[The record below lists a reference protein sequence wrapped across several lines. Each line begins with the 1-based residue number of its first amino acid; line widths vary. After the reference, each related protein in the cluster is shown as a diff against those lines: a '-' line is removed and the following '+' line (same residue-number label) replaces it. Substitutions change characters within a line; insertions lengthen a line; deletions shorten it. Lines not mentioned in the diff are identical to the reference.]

1 MGLFDDLIPAQPVA
15 AAPTGGAPGTAPGA
29 APSGGLFD
37 DLIPTAAPATS
48 AASAGPQSAG
58 DALDM
63 VEGTGTAAYD
73 TGGPEDGLTPLQ
85 RAKQLPG
92 AAVAAADGFANSIPF
107 TDRAAA
113 AAAAATGLGGTF
125 GDYSGNL
132 AQLRKEEGAAMDAH
146 PVAATA
152 GELAGGAAIP
162 VGEVGFVAKGTSL
175 GAKALRG
182 AATGAAIGTAQGAS
196 SSSDLTDVGQ
206 TAKDAGL
213 GAGIGAF
220 TGAAVPAA
228 ASGYGAV
235 SRLMNPD
242 AVAAIPGVASTA
254 RDVVLGAIDK
264 DGVDNVQRNAALYGD
279 AAMPFDY
286 GTGLR
291 GIAEG
296 LATKDGPAASTI
308 GDALGYRQAATNQRV
323 RTGLMDNFGPA
334 QDPTAVKASIDD
346 VQNAATVPLFARADA
361 AGVPWSSD
369 SDALMQRPAVA
380 TAMRGAA
387 QDAANAGTP
396 LPTVVLDEAGQ
407 PVGSDAAMQTY
418 EAGQRPAVTSA
429 LGDLLGADP
438 SQGPLSLEDALMAQ
452 RKAASDPLY
461 QTYRSMSVPMTPDL
475 ADVLQR
481 PSVQAALPAAE
492 RKAADQGR
500 TIYASPASA
509 PAPSAATSSGLT
521 DIPDPVADLG
531 QAYNVTPTQGSFSV
545 QPSAP
550 PRPTGPAPVSLTSFL
565 QRAGGVQDPGGDLQS
580 MGLNRFPGLI
590 SDSGVPLDRARE
602 MAAEAGYL
610 GGDTAHA
617 MANTTPNDLL
627 DAMGAH
633 PRYSVQDGDAAAARQ
648 AYQDWQAGQG
658 AATSHDYATEAVR
671 SHLLDN
677 GVPANTIDP
686 ATLDTAARFVDRHGM
701 DPGNAWEQAAM
712 SPPFPGDTPATRGS
726 TGFMAGASAEAPQ
739 PRQLTPEGLDYVK
752 RALDDKV
759 AKARYGSE
767 PSPDDARV
775 FGDLKGQLLGAIE
788 NHPDPSIADAYST
801 ARQAYAAPSREID
814 ALHAG
819 RAAVGD
825 SVTPE
830 QVQREFGALGT
841 DGERQQYRNGVF
853 NALRDKLG
861 KASDTANF
869 VRTVSGS
876 QALRDKFA
884 AVAPHQGALDNFNAA
899 MDRAQQTFTEAQ
911 RPTPQAWRGAL
922 FRLDAQ
928 AAKGDAGAVAARD
941 DLAAHLG
948 QNPDFARARGIQQ
961 DYSGLKGAI
970 DYGRESLGASGNPI
984 WPTGFAERFAAMTP
998 AEQAAVRTGQRSL
1011 MEEAVGTKPNDQLAI
1026 KGLFQTGNT
1035 PGYTAPG
1042 VEPGSPDLSGW
1053 NAQKLVT
1060 AYGEAPVGR
1069 MQEMLNANDAMHDT
1083 FQGTMQN
1090 SKTARKL
1097 SMQGAL
1103 ADAEW
1108 KPKDLM
1114 KEGHGD
1120 DTALGLVRSIM
1131 AKGINAFGH
1140 AFQSAPSNAVRDAD
1154 LARIGTLQGP
1164 ERDAMMSLM
1173 YDRLPAY
1180 QGREAAV
1187 KASTDRALMLAS
1199 MLAGA
1204 GGAAEMDPVTR
1215 TRMLAEQLA
1224 RPVPARQ

>member
-1 MGLFDDLIPAQPVA
+1 
-15 AAPTGGAPGTAPGA
+15 
-29 APSGGLFD
+29 
-37 DLIPTAAPATS
+37 
-48 AASAGPQSAG
+48 
-58 DALDM
+58 M

-182 AATGAAIGTAQGAS
+182 AVTGAAIGTAQGAS

-220 TGAAVPAA
+220 TGAAVPAV
-228 ASGYGAV
+228 ASGAGAAW
-235 SRLMNPD
+235 RLANPD
-242 AVAAIPGVASTA
+242 TVAAVPGVANTA
-254 RDVVLGAIDK
+254 RDLVLGAIDK

-308 GDALGYRQAATNQRV
+308 GDKLGYRQAATNQRV

-438 SQGPLSLEDALMAQ
+438 SQGPLSLEDALTAQ

-565 QRAGGVQDPGGDLQS
+565 QRAGGVQDPGGDLRS
-580 MGLNRFPGLI
+580 MGFNRFPGLI

-610 GGDTAHA
+610 GGDTTHA

-633 PRYSVQDGDAAAARQ
+633 PRYSVQDSDAMAARQ
-648 AYQDWQAGQG
+648 AYQDWQAVQG
-658 AATSHDYATEAVR
+658 ATTSHDYATEAVR

-677 GVPANTIDP
+677 GVPTNTIDP

-869 VRTVSGS
+869 VRTVSGN

-884 AVAPHQGALDNFNAA
+884 AVAPHQGALDTFNAA
-899 MDRAQQTFTEAQ
+899 MDRASQTFTEAQ

-922 FRLDAQ
+922 GRLDTQ
-928 AAKGDAGAVAARD
+928 AAKGDTGAAAARD
-941 DLAAHLG
+941 DLASHLG
-948 QNPDFARARGIQQ
+948 QNPDFARARGIQR
-961 DYSGLKGAI
+961 DYEGLKGAV
-970 DYGRESLGASGNPI
+970 DYGRESLAAGGNPI
-984 WPTGFAERFAAMTP
+984 WPSAHADRLAAMTP
-998 AEQAAVRTGQRSL
+998 AEVAAAKVGQRSL
-1011 MEEAVGTKPNDQLAI
+1011 MEEAVGVKPNDQLAI
-1026 KGLFQTGNT
+1026 KQLFQTGNT

-1042 VEPGSPDLSGW
+1042 VTPGNPDLSGW
-1053 NAQKLVT
+1053 NAQKLAST
-1060 AYGEAPVGR
+1060 YGHEPVAR
-1069 MQEMLNANDAMHDT
+1069 MQELLNANDAMHDT
-1083 FQGTMQN
+1083 FQGVMQS
-1090 SKTARKL
+1090 SKTARRQEMVK
-1097 SMQGAL
+1097 AL

-1120 DTALGLVRSIM
+1120 DTALGLIRSIM
-1131 AKGINAFGH
+1131 AKGINTVGH

-1164 ERDAMMSLM
+1164 DRDAVMSLM

-1187 KASTDRALMLAS
+1187 KATTDRALTLAS

-1204 GGAAEMDPVTR
+1204 GSMAEMDPVTR
-1215 TRMLAEQLA
+1215 TRMLAERLA
-1224 RPVPARQ
+1224 HPLPARQ

>member
-1 MGLFDDLIPAQPVA
+1 MGIFDDLIPAQPVA
-15 AAPTGGAPGTAPGA
+15 AAPTGGAPATAPGA

-48 AASAGPQSAG
+48 PASAGPQSAG

-132 AQLRKEEGAAMDAH
+132 AKLRGEEGAAMAAH
-146 PVAATA
+146 PAAATA

-162 VGEVGFVAKGTSL
+162 VGEVGFVAKGASL

-182 AATGAAIGTAQGAS
+182 AVTGSAIGAAQGAS

-206 TAKDAGL
+206 TAKDAG
-213 GAGIGAF
+213 IGATVGF
-220 TGAAVPAA
+220 GTGALVPAV
-228 ASGYGAV
+228 ASGYGAI

-242 AVAAIPGVASTA
+242 TVAAVPGVANTA

-279 AAMPFDY
+279 QAMPFDY

-308 GDALGYRQAATNQRV
+308 GDKLGYRQAATNQRV

-334 QDPTAVKASIDD
+334 QDPTAMKASIDD

-369 SDALMQRPAVA
+369 ADALMQRPAVA

-396 LPTVVLDEAGQ
+396 LPTMLLDETGQ

-418 EAGQRPAVTSA
+418 EAGQRPAVTGA
-429 LGDLLGADP
+429 LSNMLGADP
-438 SQGPLSLEDALMAQ
+438 NVGPLSLEDALTAQ

-461 QTYRSMSVPMTPDL
+461 QVYRGMQVPMTPDL
-475 ADVLQR
+475 ADVLSR
-481 PSVQAALPAAE
+481 PSVAAAIPLAE

-500 TIYASPASA
+500 TIFAQSSA
-509 PAPSAATSSGLT
+509 PTSPWERDPFASGQAPEWQGDATAPGTPATPENTYFDQFPKPTPPDVPRPQSAREIIRGLGGIRDNGGDLTASGVDEIGPGVGKLIQPPNSGRGVSADEASQVLAQLGYFGPDTSAAMANRSTSRLADVLT
-521 DIPDPVADLG
+521 NHPSYPEGAASEAWAAHDSDMRDWQQWKADTAG
-531 QAYNVTPTQGSFSV
+531 DTRYREPQVPG
-545 QPSAP
+545 
-550 PRPTGPAPVSLTSFL
+550 RGPAPAYAPEDMGLP
-565 QRAGGVQDPGGDLQS
+565 PGG
-580 MGLNRFPGLI
+580 
-590 SDSGVPLDRARE
+590 SG
-602 MAAEAGYL
+602 
-610 GGDTAHA
+610 
-617 MANTTPNDLL
+617 
-627 DAMGAH
+627 
-633 PRYSVQDGDAAAARQ
+633 
-648 AYQDWQAGQG
+648 
-658 AATSHDYATEAVR
+658 
-671 SHLLDN
+671 
-677 GVPANTIDP
+677 PAKP
-686 ATLDTAARFVDRHGM
+686 A
-701 DPGNAWEQAAM
+701 P
-712 SPPFPGDTPATRGS
+712 
-726 TGFMAGASAEAPQ
+726 
-739 PRQLTPEGLDYVK
+739 QLTPEGLDYVK

-759 AKARYGSE
+759 AAAQRGSD
-767 PSPDDARV
+767 PSPDDARI
-775 FGDLKGQLLGAIE
+775 FGGLKADLMGAIE
-788 NHPDPSIADAYST
+788 RHPDPSIADAYSA

-819 RAAVGD
+819 RASVGD
-825 SVTPE
+825 NVTPE
-830 QVQREFGALGT
+830 QVQREFGALGS

-853 NALRDKLG
+853 TALRDRLT
-861 KASDTANF
+861 KAGDTRNF
-869 VRTVSGS
+869 VDLASGN

-884 AVAPHQGALDNFNAA
+884 TVAPHPQAIADFNAA
-899 MDRAQQTFTEAQ
+899 MDRARARYTEAQ

-922 FRLDAQ
+922 DRLDGM
-928 AAKGDAGAVAARD
+928 AAKGDTGAAAARD
-941 DLAAHLG
+941 DLASHLG

-961 DYSGLKGAI
+961 DYEGLKGAV
-970 DYGRESLGASGNPI
+970 DYGRESLGAGGNPI
-984 WPTGFAERFAAMTP
+984 WPSAHADRLAAMTP
-998 AEQAAVRTGQRSL
+998 AEVAAAKVGQRSL
-1011 MEEAVGTKPNDQLAI
+1011 MEEAVGVKPNDQLAI
-1026 KGLFQTGNT
+1026 KQLFQTGNT

-1042 VEPGSPDLSGW
+1042 VTPGNPDLSGW
-1053 NAQKLVT
+1053 NAQKLAST
-1060 AYGEAPVGR
+1060 YGHEPVAR
-1069 MQEMLNANDAMHDT
+1069 MQELLNANDAMHDT
-1083 FQGTMQN
+1083 FQGVLQN
-1090 SKTARKL
+1090 SKTARRKE
-1097 SMQGAL
+1097 MVKAL

-1120 DTALGLVRSIM
+1120 DTALGLIRSIM
-1131 AKGINAFGH
+1131 AKGVNTVGH
-1140 AFQSAPSNAVRDAD
+1140 AFQNAPSNAVRDAN

-1164 ERDAMMSLM
+1164 DRDAMMSLM

-1187 KASTDRALMLAS
+1187 KATTDRALLLAS
-1199 MLAGA
+1199 MLAG
-1204 GGAAEMDPVTR
+1204 GGSAAIMDPAAK
-1215 TRMLAEQLA
+1215 TRMLAQQLGQ
-1224 RPVPARQ
+1224 PVASRQ